1 MKHFKKLPLTAAAA
15 LLFLLAVTGGTSPI
29 FPSVPASQERTL
41 PTPQPEEPGMQPL
54 ADEDDDEIDIEKT
67 F

>member
-1 MKHFKKLPLTAAAA
+1 MKHFKKLSLTTVAA
-15 LLFLLAVTGGTSPI
+15 LLLLLAVTGGTSPTL
-29 FPSVPASQERTL
+29 PSVPVDKENIL
-41 PTPQPEEPGMQPL
+41 PTPQPEEPSFQPL